1 MHRFGLQLSC
11 FSDFKFTSL
20 QTYPRGGVS
29 STSVAV
35 VAVHCDVLIS
45 PTSPVLRC
53 AQRCLLLPAS
63 HRCKIQ
69 LTRCTPECVLLCD
82 SASYTQ
88 VSVSKV
94 EWVRCSQLSFPS
106 LDVASG
112 DSADTYHSS
121 SMIPSRQ
128 KKNTKTIGL
137 HQITDIT
144 VLN

>member
-69 LTRCTPECVLLCD
+69 LTKCTPECAPLRLRFLH
-82 SASYTQ
+82 AGIR
-88 VSVSKV
+88 SKV
-94 EWVRCSQLSFPS
+94 EWVGCSHLSFPS

-128 KKNTKTIGL
+128 KKITKTIGL

-144 VLN
+144 VLY